1 MEGLAANSR
10 LLAAITVSDVAAI
23 SALAALLHGESG
35 GRGEVVVQ
43 AELEHGASARVR
55 LGRSFALDAE
65 LAARM
70 EALPGVVSV
79 ALSAAEMPRLA
90 LVS

>member
-1 MEGLAANSR
+1 
-10 LLAAITVSDVAAI
+10 
-23 SALAALLHGESG
+23 
-35 GRGEVVVQ
+35 VVVH
-43 AELEHGASARVR
+43 ANLEHGASARVR

-70 EALPGVVSV
+70 EALPGVVCV
-79 ALSAAEMPRLA
+79 TLSAAEMPRLA